1 MGSGRPVRQRAFVED
16 ARRNG
21 KYLRATW
28 HREGS
33 QFVLSTWDGDVCTG
47 AVRVAAADAADLI
60 SLLADGLAD
69 VSTMVDQ
76 RPTRTA

>member
-28 HREGS
+28 HREGA

-47 AVRVAAADAADLI
+47 AVRVAAADAAELI
-60 SLLADGLAD
+60 SLLVDGLAD
-69 VSTMVDQ
+69 ASSTGDE
-76 RPTRTA
+76 RPSRTA